1 MPFIYALRNRT
12 SDDVYYGSTKRRL
25 LCLRKG
31 DHRSSYNKWVAG
43 KFHYLTSFE
52 VIKCPTAY
60 IELCEEVSEEEMLV
74 RERWWVENHPCVNK
88 NRPVRTAEEK
98 KAYEKQ
104 WALDNRERINQ
115 KAKGRRAKPLPSSEK

>member
-12 SDDVYYGSTKRRL
+12 SNDVYYGSTKRRL

-31 DHRSSYNKWVAG
+31 DHHSSYNKWVAG
-43 KFHYLTSFE
+43 EFHYISSFE

-60 IELCEEVSEEEMLV
+60 IELCEEVSEEQMKE
-74 RERWWVENHPCVNK
+74 RERWWVENNQCVNIR
-88 NRPVRTAEEK
+88 RPVRTAEEK

-115 KAKGRRAKPLPSSEK
+115 KARERRATPLSSS